1 MIVCTPLSWV
11 LRLFTFQ
18 TPMSG
23 LLSTPTS
30 KIAFKYHQQNWLD
43 RISHASLHFALGFF
57 FIFTVCTCQ
66 LLSFFKIFLY
76 FKGYMCLI
84 WDELHSFV
92 LFINKNYFEWSV
104 SRLLCKIKSNRKYR
118 KNWLHNVEK
127 GFFCYQNRRILK
139 DKSNLL
145 LFSIKGK

>member
-11 LRLFTFQ
+11 LRFFTFQ

-127 GFFCYQNRRILK
+127 GFFFVSKQT
-139 DKSNLL
+139 D
-145 LFSIKGK
+145 IKGQV

>member
-1 MIVCTPLSWV
+1 MIACTPLSWV
-11 LRLFTFQ
+11 LRFFTFQ
-18 TPMSG
+18 TPMSS

-30 KIAFKYHQQNWLD
+30 QIAFKYHRQNWLD
-43 RISHASLHFALGFF
+43 RISHASLHFAL
-57 FIFTVCTCQ
+57 CLPCLSCQ
-66 LLSFFKIFLY
+66 LLSLFKIFLS

-127 GFFCYQNRRILK
+127 GFFFVSKQT
-139 DKSNLL
+139 D
-145 LFSIKGK
+145 IKGQV